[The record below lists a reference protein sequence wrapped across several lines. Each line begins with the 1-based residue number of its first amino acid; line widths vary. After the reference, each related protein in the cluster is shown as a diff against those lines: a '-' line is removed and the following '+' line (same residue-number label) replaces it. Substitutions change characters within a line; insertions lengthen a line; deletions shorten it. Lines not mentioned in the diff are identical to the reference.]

1 MRKIAVVVNSR
12 ANYGRVKSAMEAI
25 EAHPEL
31 ELVALAGASA
41 VLPKY
46 SHQLS
51 MEAERVLSIVEG
63 ESPLAMAMSAGLGTI
78 QLATAFDR
86 LKPDAVIVIADR
98 FEQLSVAIA
107 AAYQNIPVAHIQG
120 GEVTGSIDESVRHA
134 ITKLS
139 HLHFVSTA
147 RAKEY
152 VIRMGEPE
160 NTVWNTGCPS
170 IDLLKDIPRFTRFP
184 DGGVGYDL
192 DPERPFLL
200 VLQHPVTTE
209 YGEGRSQIEQTIGA
223 IRAFGMQAVWLW
235 PNIDAGSD
243 EISKALREF
252 HEKSNH
258 PVRFYRNLPPHE
270 YYSLMQ
276 ACYCQVGNSSSAIR
290 EGSYLGVPAI
300 NIGSRQQSRER
311 GPNVVD
317 VGYDANQI
325 VKALRDPPW
334 RNSSDL
340 YGDGKAGKRI
350 ANILARC
357 ELSAQKLLSYTEEEC
372 AKSAVAASANVFAIP
387 ARCATAGG
395 EIS

>member
-12 ANYGRVKSAMEAI
+12 ANYGRVKSVMEAI

-31 ELVALAGASA
+31 ELIPIAGASA

-46 SHQLS
+46 SNQLS
-51 MEAERVLSIVEG
+51 FNAERILSIVEG
-63 ESPLAMAMSAGLGTI
+63 ESPLAMAMSSGLGTI

-139 HLHFVSTA
+139 HLHFVSTQ

-160 NTVWNTGCPS
+160 CTVWNTGCPS
-170 IDLLKDIPRFTRFP
+170 IDLLRDIPRFTHFP
-184 DGGVGYDL
+184 DGGVGKNL
-192 DPERPFLL
+192 DPERPFVL

-209 YGEGRSQIEQTIGA
+209 YGNGREQIWQTINA
-223 IRAFGMQAVWLW
+223 IYTFGMQTVWLW
-235 PNIDAGSD
+235 PNIDAGAD
-243 EISKALREF
+243 EISKVLREF

-300 NIGSRQQSRER
+300 NIGSRQRGRER
-311 GPNVVD
+311 GPNVTD
-317 VGYDANQI
+317 VGYDTHKI
-325 VKALRDPPW
+325 LTALRDPPW

-340 YGDGKAGKRI
+340 YGDGKAGRRI
-350 ANILARC
+350 AHILSGC
-357 ELSAQKLLSYTEEEC
+357 ELSVQKLLSYVEDQC
-372 AKSAVAASANVFAIP
+372 AKSVVARSANVFSIP
-387 ARCATAGG
+387 ARCATASGV
-395 EIS
+395 IS